1 MTEYDIMNLNLSNSE
16 DVKRLEEWYNML
28 VNKVLKSHP
37 KYPEYGYAFIDGYLT
52 EIKLPQ

>member
-1 MTEYDIMNLNLSNSE
+1 MTEYDLMNLNLSNSE

-28 VNKVLKSHP
+28 VDKILKSHP

-52 EIKLPQ
+52 EIKLPR